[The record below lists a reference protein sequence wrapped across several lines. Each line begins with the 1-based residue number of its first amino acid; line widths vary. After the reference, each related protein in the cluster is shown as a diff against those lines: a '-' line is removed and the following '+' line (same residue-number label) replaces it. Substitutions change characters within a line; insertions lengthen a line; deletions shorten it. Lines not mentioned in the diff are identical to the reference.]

1 LDRYLAEQGYPD
13 LIQSSHPHRKKVGDL
28 TPVDLPAL
36 LEANRQE
43 IEEER
48 QKERERVRFARE
60 PRAVLEPLGRLE
72 LAEM

>member
-1 LDRYLAEQGYPD
+1 
-13 LIQSSHPHRKKVGDL
+13 
-28 TPVDLPAL
+28 VDQPAL

-48 QKERERVRFARE
+48 QKERKRVRFAWE
-60 PRAVLEPLGRLE
+60 SRAILEPLGRLE

>member
-1 LDRYLAEQGYPD
+1 
-13 LIQSSHPHRKKVGDL
+13 
-28 TPVDLPAL
+28 L

-48 QKERERVRFARE
+48 QKERERVRFAWE
-60 PRAVLEPLGRLE
+60 SRAALEELLGRLE